1 MAEFD
6 TIAKHLIHT
15 YPTDFARF
23 ALQQDDIQVL
33 GVVETEQKRHLYVA
47 DPAVERLALHRGTIF

>member
-23 ALQQDDIQVL
+23 ALQQDDIQVR
-33 GVVETEQKRHLYVA
+33 GVVETEQKRHSR
-47 DPAVERLALHRGTIF
+47 ENGNHRRNPSHR

>member
-6 TIAKHLIHT
+6 TIAKHLIHA

-33 GVVETEQKRHLYVA
+33 GVVETEQKRHLYVV
-47 DPAVERLALHRGTIF
+47 DSF